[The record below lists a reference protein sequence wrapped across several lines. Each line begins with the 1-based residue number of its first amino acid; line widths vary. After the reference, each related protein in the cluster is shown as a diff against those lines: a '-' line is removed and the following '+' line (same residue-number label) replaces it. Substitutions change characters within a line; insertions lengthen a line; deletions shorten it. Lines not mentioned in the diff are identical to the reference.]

1 LADDAQ
7 SLVIF
12 LDSGLNF
19 SNIFLVGGNAVT
31 ALLCNSVER
40 DEESTRHCRRQKKK
54 AHFQNLRDG
63 SR

>member
-40 DEESTRHCRRQKKK
+40 DEESTRHCR
-54 AHFQNLRDG
+54 
-63 SR
+63 